1 MTAAMFFWASL
12 VFASKA
18 SYVRAQEELE
28 EEGFIGHADNLLD
41 ADCLS
46 FKSLRLSVQWDGSAS
61 WSCFDI
67 SEGVLEVLA
76 SHAKEGEA
84 VALITEEDEASGSL
98 FRPGKRS
105 AELSNKKAMALYE
118 KLRAPS
124 AEGKKAMRAGARK
137 ANGATSKPR
146 VRRSTMKA
154 PAKRPKEFHFRLR
167 ARTSEPRLDE
177 ALSELFNLLDK
188 TIRAFPELSS
198 NPGLRE
204 RVEAEIQFVDGMGS
218 SDYFGCELLGR
229 DEEAASTAE
238 RLLGE
243 IFGQPNAL
251 FSALAEQYGYELTVG

>member
-1 MTAAMFFWASL
+1 MSASVAPGTNMTAAMFFWASL
-12 VFASKA
+12 IFASKA

-28 EEGFIGHADNLLD
+28 EEGFVGHADNLLD

-46 FKSLRLSVQWDGSAS
+46 FKGLRLSVQWDGSAS

-118 KLRAPS
+118 KLRAP
-124 AEGKKAMRAGARK
+124 
-137 ANGATSKPR
+137 ATSKPR
-146 VRRSTMKA
+146 VRRSTVKA
-154 PAKRPKEFHFRLR
+154 PAKKPKEFHFRLR
-167 ARTSEPRLDE
+167 ARTAEPRLDE
-177 ALSELFNLLDK
+177 ALSELFILLDN
-188 TIRAFPELSS
+188 TVRAFPELSC

-251 FSALAEQYGYELTVG
+251 FSALAEQYGCELTVD